1 MPTYLIA
8 YEISPTE
15 DGTDAGLTE
24 TIKEQ
29 GRAWRQDDAS
39 WVVVSDRSAA
49 QIRDALVPHLKP
61 DDQLLVVRED
71 REAAWA
77 GFGEQG
83 NDWPSRPTLN
93 CCAASPT
100 LRDLPGSDLSL
111 PLHETIFADGRPRIS
126 WPG

>member
-15 DGTDAGLTE
+15 AGTDAGLTE

-49 QIRDALVPHLKP
+49 QIRDALVPHLNP

-83 NDWPSRPTLN
+83 NDWPSRTTLN
-93 CCAASPT
+93 CRAASPT
-100 LRDLPGSDLSL
+100 LRDLPASDLSL
-111 PLHETIFADGRPRIS
+111 PLHETIFADGRSRIS